1 MKKDYMGVNDFLND
15 ASSIYYNNVEEIQ
28 KSVNKNVNGD
38 ILLREYMDI
47 LGLTYKDLEGSMD
60 EIRAKIRNNK
70 ISKII
75 K

>member
-1 MKKDYMGVNDFLND
+1 MKKEYKTYAELIDNYGDDFYKN
-15 ASSIYYNNVEEIQ
+15 IYEIQ

-38 ILLREYMDI
+38 ILLREYMGI
-47 LGLTYKDLEGSMD
+47 LGLTDKDLEGSMSD
-60 EIRAKIRNNK
+60 IRAKIRDNK

>member
-1 MKKDYMGVNDFLND
+1 MKKEYKTYAELIDNYGDDFYKNID
-15 ASSIYYNNVEEIQ
+15 EIQ

-38 ILLREYMDI
+38 ILLREYMGI
-47 LGLTYKDLEGSMD
+47 LGLTDKDLEGSMSD
-60 EIRAKIRNNK
+60 IRAKIRDNK

>member
-1 MKKDYMGVNDFLND
+1 MEQKYKTYTELLNSYD
-15 ASSIYYNNVEEIQ
+15 NFYNNVEEIQ

-60 EIRAKIRNNK
+60 EIRAKIRDNK